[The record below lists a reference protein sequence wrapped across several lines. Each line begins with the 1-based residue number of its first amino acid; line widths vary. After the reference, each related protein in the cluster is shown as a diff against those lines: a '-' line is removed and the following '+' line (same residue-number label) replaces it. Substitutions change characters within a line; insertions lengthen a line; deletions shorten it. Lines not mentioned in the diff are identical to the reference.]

1 MRPRPLALLLA
12 AAVQAIEAA
21 GLLVVAVLT
30 AMDTAAGRSYHN
42 SSGIALTVIAFGAVL
57 AVAFIAYG
65 LYRVRPWSRTPAL
78 FTQLFVGTT
87 GVYLLN
93 GHRLGWGV
101 PALLLGIAGFVG
113 LLVPPSWRALAFRPR
128 FQDPP
133 ATSEPAAK
141 VARPAAKVARSE
153 AKVEPTAKV
162 GQPTAK
168 VGQPA
173 GQAGAAAGQASS
185 ATRPG
190 ARPVPPAASTAR
202 PSGKKPS
209 SRRR

>member
-21 GLLVVAVLT
+21 GLLIVAVLT

-113 LLVPPSWRALAFRPR
+113 LLVPPSWRALAFRPQ
-128 FQDPP
+128 FQDAP
-133 ATSEPAAK
+133 ATSQPAAK
-141 VARPAAKVARSE
+141 VAQPAAKVA
-153 AKVEPTAKV
+153 
-162 GQPTAK
+162 
-168 VGQPA
+168 QPA
-173 GQAGAAAGQASS
+173 GQAGAAAGQTGS
-185 ATRPG
+185 AARPG

>member
-21 GLLVVAVLT
+21 GLLVAAVLT
-30 AMDTAAGRSYHN
+30 AVDTAAGRSYHN

-57 AVAFIAYG
+57 AVAFIAHG

-113 LLVPPSWRALAFRPR
+113 LLVPPSWRALAFRPQ
-128 FQDPP
+128 FQDAP
-133 ATSEPAAK
+133 ATSQPAAK
-141 VARPAAKVARSE
+141 VAQPAAKVA
-153 AKVEPTAKV
+153 
-162 GQPTAK
+162 
-168 VGQPA
+168 QPA
-173 GQAGAAAGQASS
+173 GQAGAAAGETSS
-185 ATRPG
+185 AAQSA

>member
-21 GLLVVAVLT
+21 GLLVAAVLT
-30 AMDTAAGRSYHN
+30 AVDTAAGRSYHN

-57 AVAFIAYG
+57 AVAFIAHG

-113 LLVPPSWRALAFRPR
+113 LLVPPSWRALAFRPQ
-128 FQDPP
+128 FQDAP
-133 ATSEPAAK
+133 ATSQPAAK
-141 VARPAAKVARSE
+141 VAQPAAKVA
-153 AKVEPTAKV
+153 
-162 GQPTAK
+162 
-168 VGQPA
+168 QPA
-173 GQAGAAAGQASS
+173 GQAGAAAGETSS
-185 ATRPG
+185 ATQSG

>member
-128 FQDPP
+128 FQDTP
-133 ATSEPAAK
+133 ASQPARGQG
-141 VARPAAKVARSE
+141 RPAR
-153 AKVEPTAKV
+153 
-162 GQPTAK
+162 G
-168 VGQPA
+168 
-173 GQAGAAAGQASS
+173 
-185 ATRPG
+185 PG
-190 ARPVPPAASTAR
+190 
-202 PSGKKPS
+202 
-209 SRRR
+209 RRRGR

>member
-1 MRPRPLALLLA
+1 LALLLA

-113 LLVPPSWRALAFRPR
+113 LLVPPSWRALAFRPQFR
-128 FQDPP
+128 DTP
-133 ATSEPAAK
+133 ATSQPAAK
-141 VARPAAKVARSE
+141 VA
-153 AKVEPTAKV
+153 
-162 GQPTAK
+162 
-168 VGQPA
+168 QPA
-173 GQAGAAAGQASS
+173 GQAGAAAGETSPAAQS
-185 ATRPG
+185 G

>member
-1 MRPRPLALLLA
+1 LALLLA

-21 GLLVVAVLT
+21 GLLVAAVLT
-30 AMDTAAGRSYHN
+30 AVDTAAGRSYHN

-57 AVAFIAYG
+57 AVAFIAHG

-113 LLVPPSWRALAFRPR
+113 LLVPPSWRALAFRPQ
-128 FQDPP
+128 FQDAP
-133 ATSEPAAK
+133 ATSQPAAK
-141 VARPAAKVARSE
+141 VAQPAAKVAQPA
-153 AKVEPTAKV
+153 AKVA
-162 GQPTAK
+162 
-168 VGQPA
+168 QPA
-173 GQAGAAAGQASS
+173 GQAGAAAGETSS
-185 ATRPG
+185 AAQSA

>member
-21 GLLVVAVLT
+21 GLLVAAVLT
-30 AMDTAAGRSYHN
+30 AMDTAAGRSYRN

-65 LYRVRPWSRTPAL
+65 LYRVRRWSRTPAL

-93 GHRLGWGV
+93 GHRLGLGV

-113 LLVPPSWRALAFRPR
+113 LLVPPSWRALAFRPQ
-128 FQDPP
+128 FQDTP
-133 ATSEPAAK
+133 ATTQPAAK
-141 VARPAAKVARSE
+141 VA
-153 AKVEPTAKV
+153 
-162 GQPTAK
+162 
-168 VGQPA
+168 QPA
-173 GQAGAAAGQASS
+173 GQGGAAAGETSS
-185 ATRPG
+185 ATQSG
-190 ARPVPPAASTAR
+190 ARPVPPAAGTAR

>member
-12 AAVQAIEAA
+12 AAVQAVEAA

-30 AMDTAAGRSYHN
+30 AMDTAAGRSYHS

-93 GHRLGWGV
+93 DHRLGWGV

-113 LLVPPSWRALAFRPR
+113 LLVPPSWRALAFRLQ
-128 FQDPP
+128 FQDTP
-133 ATSEPAAK
+133 ASSQSAAK
-141 VARPAAKVARSE
+141 VA
-153 AKVEPTAKV
+153 
-162 GQPTAK
+162 
-168 VGQPA
+168 QPA
-173 GQAGAAAGQASS
+173 GQAGAAAGQAGAASQAGS

>member
-12 AAVQAIEAA
+12 AVVQAIEAA
-21 GLLVVAVLT
+21 GLLVAAVLT
-30 AMDTAAGRSYHN
+30 AMDTAAGRSYRN

-65 LYRVRPWSRTPAL
+65 LYRVRRWSRTPAL

-113 LLVPPSWRALAFRPR
+113 LLVPPSWRALAFRPQ
-128 FQDPP
+128 FQDTP
-133 ATSEPAAK
+133 ATTQPAAK
-141 VARPAAKVARSE
+141 VAQPAAKVA
-153 AKVEPTAKV
+153 
-162 GQPTAK
+162 
-168 VGQPA
+168 QPA
-173 GQAGAAAGQASS
+173 GQAGAAGGETSS
-185 ATRPG
+185 ATQSG
-190 ARPVPPAASTAR
+190 ARPVPPAAGTAR

>member
-21 GLLVVAVLT
+21 GLLVAAVLT
-30 AMDTAAGRSYHN
+30 AMDTSAGRSYHN

-87 GVYLLN
+87 GVYLLD

-113 LLVPPSWRALAFRPR
+113 LLVPPSWRALAFRPQ
-128 FQDPP
+128 FQDAP
-133 ATSEPAAK
+133 ATSQPAAK
-141 VARPAAKVARSE
+141 VAQPAAKVA
-153 AKVEPTAKV
+153 
-162 GQPTAK
+162 
-168 VGQPA
+168 QPA
-173 GQAGAAAGQASS
+173 GQAGAAAGETSS
-185 ATRPG
+185 AAQSA

>member
-1 MRPRPLALLLA
+1 LALLLA

-21 GLLVVAVLT
+21 GLLIVAVLT

-113 LLVPPSWRALAFRPR
+113 LLVPPSWRALAFRPQ
-128 FQDPP
+128 FQDAP
-133 ATSEPAAK
+133 ATSQPAAK
-141 VARPAAKVARSE
+141 VAQPAAKVA
-153 AKVEPTAKV
+153 
-162 GQPTAK
+162 
-168 VGQPA
+168 QPA
-173 GQAGAAAGQASS
+173 GQAGAAAGETSS
-185 ATRPG
+185 AAQSA

>member
-1 MRPRPLALLLA
+1 MRPRPLSLLLA

-113 LLVPPSWRALAFRPR
+113 LLVPPSWRALAFRPQ
-128 FQDPP
+128 FQDAP
-133 ATSEPAAK
+133 ATS
-141 VARPAAKVARSE
+141 
-153 AKVEPTAKV
+153 
-162 GQPTAK
+162 QPTAK
-168 VGQPA
+168 VAQPA
-173 GQAGAAAGQASS
+173 GQAGAAAGETSS
-185 ATRPG
+185 AAQSG

>member
-30 AMDTAAGRSYHN
+30 AMDTAAGRSYHS

-78 FTQLFVGTT
+78 YTQLFVATT

-93 GHRLGWGV
+93 GHRLAWGV

-113 LLVPPSWRALAFRPR
+113 LLVPPSWHALAFRPQ

-133 ATSEPAAK
+133 ASTQPAAK
-141 VARPAAKVARSE
+141 VAE
-153 AKVEPTAKV
+153 
-162 GQPTAK
+162 
-168 VGQPA
+168 PA
-173 GQAGAAAGQASS
+173 GQTGTAAGKTSS
-185 ATRPG
+185 AARSG

>member
-21 GLLVVAVLT
+21 GLLIVAVLT

-113 LLVPPSWRALAFRPR
+113 LLVPPSWRALAFRPQ
-128 FQDPP
+128 FQDAP
-133 ATSEPAAK
+133 ATSQPAAK
-141 VARPAAKVARSE
+141 VAQPAAKVAQPA
-153 AKVEPTAKV
+153 AKVA
-162 GQPTAK
+162 
-168 VGQPA
+168 QPA
-173 GQAGAAAGQASS
+173 GQAGAAAGETSS
-185 ATRPG
+185 AAQSA

>member
-1 MRPRPLALLLA
+1 LLLA

-21 GLLVVAVLT
+21 GLLIVAVLT

-113 LLVPPSWRALAFRPR
+113 PQ
-128 FQDPP
+128 FQDAP
-133 ATSEPAAK
+133 ATSQPAAK
-141 VARPAAKVARSE
+141 VA
-153 AKVEPTAKV
+153 
-162 GQPTAK
+162 
-168 VGQPA
+168 QPA
-173 GQAGAAAGQASS
+173 GQAGAAAGETSPAAQS
-185 ATRPG
+185 G

>member
-12 AAVQAIEAA
+12 AAIQAIEAA

-113 LLVPPSWRALAFRPR
+113 LLVPPSWRALAFRPQ
-128 FQDPP
+128 FQDTP
-133 ATSEPAAK
+133 ATSRAAAK
-141 VARPAAKVARSE
+141 VA
-153 AKVEPTAKV
+153 
-162 GQPTAK
+162 
-168 VGQPA
+168 QPA
-173 GQAGAAAGQASS
+173 GQAGAAAGETGS
-185 ATRPG
+185 AAQSG

>member
-42 SSGIALTVIAFGAVL
+42 NSGIALTVIAFGAVL

-87 GVYLLN
+87 GIYLLN
-93 GHRLGWGV
+93 GHRLGLGV

-113 LLVPPSWRALAFRPR
+113 LLVPPSWRALAFRPQ
-128 FQDPP
+128 FQNTP
-133 ATSEPAAK
+133 ATSQPATK
-141 VARPAAKVARSE
+141 VA
-153 AKVEPTAKV
+153 
-162 GQPTAK
+162 
-168 VGQPA
+168 QPA
-173 GQAGAAAGQASS
+173 GQAGAAAGQTGS